1 MAKSKVKT
9 KKKVSGKKTGTP
21 AKAGK
26 QKPAGKIS
34 AAATARKPAKEPTAK
49 ANAKGPKGSKTKVAG
64 KSRNTAKIVK
74 TPGKAI
80 DPSQKKTAQS
90 PQKPS
95 ATSERLTEKP
105 NPAQRKKSQSGA
117 GGSTLKQTL
126 LETIA
131 TILPQEDLKS
141 ARLPIEYARDE
152 KFGDYALTAA
162 MDKTFREL
170 LAKDQPQLKNPREA
184 GAWLVSTLS
193 GADNS
198 SAIFERIEIAGPG
211 FVNLTIAPNVFFSF
225 ISSAV
230 QNPDLYGRTI
240 PTEARKIIFEY
251 VSANPTGPLNVVSA
265 RAAALGDCCCAL
277 LEWAGHQVFR
287 EYYVNDFGNQV
298 VLLGQSCFL
307 RALEEQ
313 SVPIKFSTKANDTV
327 TYPEGPGLPFPAEG
341 YHGEM
346 IRDVVREIVKRKTVL
361 IGPKLVEHAASIAQS
376 NDVPVDFIS
385 KYPAM
390 QDIAQKLGE
399 AAITVFLDMQKR
411 DLERFRARFDSFYRE
426 SDLHKQNKV
435 TAARNFLEGYVTRE
449 NGKQIFQSTKFGD
462 DQDRVI
468 VREDGRPTYLL
479 ADIAYHKT
487 KMDRGFSEILNIWGP
502 DHHGYIKRLA
512 GALQAMGYPPEAF
525 RVLIAQQ
532 VNLLEHGKP
541 IVMSKRAGKF
551 ITMDTLM
558 DEIPVDVLRYFFVM
572 RSFDSHLDFDLA
584 EAADTSEKNPYYYV
598 AYAHARVRSI
608 TRKAAERGFVP
619 AVETAEVRDL
629 LKDIEWTA
637 DRRRLLFL
645 VARFPEEV
653 QDAARAL
660 EPHRM
665 INYLYN
671 LANALSRFYAPKE
684 NRIIDQEPRIARG
697 LLTLL
702 QGVAVCL
709 KNGLQILGMDAPER
723 MVREESTDPVT

>member
-9 KKKVSGKKTGTP
+9 KKKTSGKKTGAP
-21 AKAGK
+21 PKARK
-26 QKPAGKIS
+26 ARPAGKIS
-34 AAATARKPAKEPTAK
+34 AAASARKSAKGVRGK
-49 ANAKGPKGSKTKVAG
+49 ANTRGQKGSKKKLTGNSKNTTKVTLP
-64 KSRNTAKIVK
+64 R
-74 TPGKAI
+74 AI
-80 DPSQKKTAQS
+80 EPAQKKTAQS
-90 PQKPS
+90 AQKPL
-95 ATSERLTEKP
+95 AVSERP
-105 NPAQRKKSQSGA
+105 NPGQRKKSQSVG

-131 TILPQEDLKS
+131 AILPQEDLKTV
-141 ARLPIEYARDE
+141 RLPIEYARDE

-170 LAKDQPQLKNPREA
+170 LAKDQPQLKNPRDA
-184 GAWLVSTLS
+184 GAWLVNTLS

-198 SAIFERIEIAGPG
+198 SAVFERVEIAGPG
-211 FVNLTIAPNVFFSF
+211 FVNLTISPNVFFSF
-225 ISSAV
+225 LTSAV
-230 QNPDLYGRTI
+230 QNPDLYGRTT

-277 LEWAGHQVFR
+277 LDWAGHQVFR

-313 SVPIKFSTKANDTV
+313 SVPIKFSTKTNDTV
-327 TYPEGPGLPFPAEG
+327 TYPDGPGLPFPAEG

-361 IGPKLVEHAASIAQS
+361 IGPRLVEHAASIAQS

-385 KYPAM
+385 KHPAM
-390 QDIAQKLGE
+390 QDIAKKLGE

-487 KMDRGFSEILNIWGP
+487 KMDRGFTEILNIWGP

-653 QDAARAL
+653 QDAARSL

-684 NRIIDQEPRIARG
+684 NRIIEQEPRIARG

-709 KNGLQILGMDAPER
+709 KNGLQILGMDAPEK
-723 MVREESTDPVT
+723 MVREESTESAN